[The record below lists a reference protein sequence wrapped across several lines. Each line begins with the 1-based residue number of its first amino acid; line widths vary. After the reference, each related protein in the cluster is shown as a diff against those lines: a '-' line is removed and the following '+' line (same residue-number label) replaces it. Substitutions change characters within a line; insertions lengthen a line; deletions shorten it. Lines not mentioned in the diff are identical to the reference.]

1 VLPPRP
7 LGGGGG
13 GGAPDGDALLLDGVL
28 ALLKKFNTN
37 FLIN

>member
-1 VLPPRP
+1 MEGHEQIDR
-7 LGGGGG
+7 GGGGV
-13 GGAPDGDALLLDGVL
+13 DGDALLLDGVL